1 MMTPHEVLPDLSGDV
16 RQVIEEHDAFYEV
29 SPRNVVLEERTA
41 RATVTTRKVL
51 AGFDIAVY
59 GTKTS
64 LEVRSSSTYQ
74 LAFGVLTK
82 VAGTIM
88 TDAGDSCL
96 IDVARFYS
104 TTVIDTKMH
113 FQPMA
118 MLEVTITHNRG
129 LDQPIGAAE
138 LYALKQIK
146 QQLNSLGL
154 NCRSEHFTFKEWQAV
169 YGDCPR

>member
-16 RQVIEEHDAFYEV
+16 RQVIEEHDAYYEV
-29 SPRNVVLEERTA
+29 SPYYVVLEERTA
-41 RATVTTRKVL
+41 GATVTTRKVL

-59 GTKTS
+59 GIKTS
-64 LEVRSSSTYQ
+64 LEVGSSSTYQ
-74 LAFGVLTK
+74 LAFGVLRK

-88 TDAGDSCL
+88 TNGGNSCL
-96 IDVARFYS
+96 IDVAPSS

-118 MLEVTITHNRG
+118 MLQVTIKHNRG
-129 LDQPIGAAE
+129 LDQPIGVAE

-146 QQLNSLGL
+146 QQLNGLGL
-154 NCRSEHFTFKEWQAV
+154 SCRSEHFTFKEWQQV
-169 YGDCPR
+169 YGGCLG